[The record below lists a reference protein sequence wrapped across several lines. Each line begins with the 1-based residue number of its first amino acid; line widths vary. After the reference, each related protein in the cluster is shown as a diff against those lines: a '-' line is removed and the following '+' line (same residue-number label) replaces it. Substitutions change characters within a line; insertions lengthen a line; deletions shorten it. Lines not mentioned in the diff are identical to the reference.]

1 MSEGRPAGNRRAP
14 RGVLGAALLCAAV
27 VLIAPQPSAA
37 QAIGDQ
43 LRGEVAEADTQKDLL
58 STVPLAGQKTPL
70 GDQQAAPAAKDENGV
85 PVAPFDPASQGATP
99 DDNADAAPDT
109 SPAKPKSI
117 FNDTTDDQ
125 ADDQTDTA
133 PVGKTRTAQERQQ
146 ARKKASLPADP
157 VAVRLD
163 ADAKKKRDAATK
175 AAAAKEEKDKEA
187 TTGTVRA
194 KTVDSEEE

>member
-1 MSEGRPAGNRRAP
+1 FE
-14 RGVLGAALLCAAV
+14 
-27 VLIAPQPSAA
+27 
-37 QAIGDQ
+37 
-43 LRGEVAEADTQKDLL
+43 
-58 STVPLAGQKTPL
+58 
-70 GDQQAAPAAKDENGV
+70 
-85 PVAPFDPASQGATP
+85 PASQGATP
-99 DDNADAAPDT
+99 DDNADTAPDT

-117 FNDTTDDQ
+117 FTDTTDDQ

-133 PVGKTRTAQERQQ
+133 PVGKPRTALERQQ

-194 KTVDSEEE
+194 KTIDSEEILKSEADSKREEAIETLNKKPEENPYAPVGLRVGTFTVLPSAESGVTWT